1 MIFYRLS
8 FIFIIINPN
17 TNDIVITNNPPAKNP
32 YCVFG
37 VLECPALYTK
47 KDPNTPTKSI
57 SVIIIVSLIVCN
69 DLDGTMVSPSGTFT
83 PSIIAFIIPLDN
95 AKKKIK

>member
-1 MIFYRLS
+1 MI
-8 FIFIIINPN
+8 
-17 TNDIVITNNPPAKNP
+17 TKNPPAKKP

-37 VLECPALYTK
+37 VFECPDLYNR

-57 SVIIIVSLIVCN
+57 SVIIIVSLIVCS

-83 PSIIAFIIPLDN
+83 PSRIAFINPVDN
-95 AKKKIK
+95 AKKKIRYITDITRMSFDFLL

>member
-1 MIFYRLS
+1 M
-8 FIFIIINPN
+8 FIIINPSI
-17 TNDIVITNNPPAKNP
+17 NDIVITKNPPAKNP

-37 VLECPALYTK
+37 VCEYPDLYNR

-69 DLDGTMVSPSGTFT
+69 DLDGTMVYPLGTFP
-83 PSIIAFIIPLDN
+83 PSRIAFINPLDN
-95 AKKKIK
+95 AKKKTR